1 MVAHV
6 GLYSTH
12 IAALCEKWRKE
23 NAVAQQR
30 QTALSVVGLLI
41 ILASLAC
48 SPGNPGDIPTPP
60 GGRVLV
66 SQEAADRLKE
76 NFNREMQEAST
87 GEEFRL
93 FVTNEEITA
102 LVALTLQDTGS
113 VPLSDPQVWFTAG
126 RVYMTGTFSPF
137 WPFRF
142 QSLIVTTAV
151 VDHGQIEVEVEEAQM
166 GPFPFPR
173 RVLES
178 ASESINE
185 TLAEMQ
191 LDLDVTTLEILEG
204 ELQLAGTRRE
214 PQ

>member
-1 MVAHV
+1 
-6 GLYSTH
+6 
-12 IAALCEKWRKE
+12 
-23 NAVAQQR
+23 VAQQR
-30 QTALSVVGLLI
+30 RTALLVVSLLI

-48 SPGNPGDIPTPP
+48 VPGNPGDIPSPP
-60 GGRVLV
+60 GGQIPI

-93 FVTNEEITA
+93 FITNEEITA

-142 QSLIVTTAV
+142 RSLIVTTAV
-151 VDHGQIEVEVEEAQM
+151 VDDGQIEVHVERAQM

-173 RVLES
+173 RVLDS
-178 ASESINE
+178 ASVSINE

-191 LDLDVTTLEILEG
+191 LDLEISTLEILEG
-204 ELQLAGTRRE
+204 ELQLAGTRRDI
-214 PQ
+214 Q

>member
-1 MVAHV
+1 MARQRR
-6 GLYSTH
+6 
-12 IAALCEKWRKE
+12 IAPL
-23 NAVAQQR
+23 
-30 QTALSVVGLLI
+30 VVSLLI

-48 SPGNPGDIPTPP
+48 APGNPGDIPSPP
-60 GGRVLV
+60 GGQIPV

-113 VPLSDPQVWFTAG
+113 IPLSEPQVWFTAG

-137 WPFRF
+137 WPLRF
-142 QSLIVTTAV
+142 QSLIVATAV
-151 VDHGQIEVEVEEAQM
+151 VNDDQIEVEVERAQM

-173 RVLES
+173 RVLAS

-191 LDLDVTTLEILEG
+191 LDLKITALEILEG
-204 ELQLAGTRRE
+204 ELQLAGTRRDL
-214 PQ
+214 Q

>member
-1 MVAHV
+1 M
-6 GLYSTH
+6 
-12 IAALCEKWRKE
+12 
-23 NAVAQQR
+23 AQQR
-30 QTALSVVGLLI
+30 QTALSIVGLLI
-41 ILASLAC
+41 IVASLAC
-48 SPGNPGDIPTPP
+48 APGNTADIPAPP
-60 GGRVLV
+60 GGQIPV
-66 SQEAADRLKE
+66 SQEEADRLKE

-113 VPLSDPQVWFTAG
+113 IPLADPQVWFTAG

-142 QSLIVTTAV
+142 PSLIVATAV
-151 VDHGQIEVEVEEAQM
+151 VNDGQIEVEVERAQM

-185 TLAEMQ
+185 TLTEMQ
-191 LDLDVTTLEILEG
+191 LDLEITTLEILEG

-214 PQ
+214 LQ

>member
-1 MVAHV
+1 
-6 GLYSTH
+6 L
-12 IAALCEKWRKE
+12 
-23 NAVAQQR
+23 AQQR
-30 QTALSVVGLLI
+30 QTALSFVSLLI
-41 ILASLAC
+41 IVASLAC
-48 SPGNPGDIPTPP
+48 APGNPGDIPSPP
-60 GGRVLV
+60 GGQIPV
-66 SQEAADRLKE
+66 SQDAADQLKE

-137 WPFRF
+137 WPFKF

-151 VDHGQIEVEVEEAQM
+151 VDDDQIEVEVERAQM

-178 ASESINE
+178 ASVSINE

-191 LDLDVTTLEILEG
+191 LDLKITALEILEG

>member
-1 MVAHV
+1 M
-6 GLYSTH
+6 
-12 IAALCEKWRKE
+12 
-23 NAVAQQR
+23 AQQR
-30 QTALSVVGLLI
+30 RTAISVASLLI
-41 ILASLAC
+41 IVASLAC
-48 SPGNPGDIPTPP
+48 TLGNPGDIPSSP
-60 GGRVLV
+60 GGQIPV

-113 VPLSDPQVWFTAG
+113 IPLSDPQVWFTSG
-126 RVYMTGTFSPF
+126 RIYMTGTFSPF

-142 QSLIVTTAV
+142 RSLIVTTAV
-151 VDHGQIEVEVEEAQM
+151 VSDDQVEVEVERAQM
-166 GPFPFPR
+166 GPLPFPR
-173 RVLES
+173 GVLET

-191 LDLDVTTLEILEG
+191 LDLKITTLEILEG

-214 PQ
+214 IQ

>member
-1 MVAHV
+1 V
-6 GLYSTH
+6 S
-12 IAALCEKWRKE
+12 
-23 NAVAQQR
+23 
-30 QTALSVVGLLI
+30 LLI
-41 ILASLAC
+41 IVASLAC
-48 SPGNPGDIPTPP
+48 APGNPGDIPSPP
-60 GGRVLV
+60 GGQIPV
-66 SQEAADRLKE
+66 SQEAADQLKE

-137 WPFRF
+137 WPFKF

-151 VDHGQIEVEVEEAQM
+151 VDDGQIEVEVERAQM

-173 RVLES
+173 RALES

-191 LDLDVTTLEILEG
+191 LDLEITALEILEG